1 MPQPKKYANRAEQQA
16 AYRKRRSLSE
26 RELLASKGLPSL
38 PAIPTLPGHARW
50 RTMLTQAQAL
60 LCAAAEEMQ
69 TYHDERSE
77 AWQESANAN
86 ELLAKLEHL
95 QEIISHLEDY
105 E

>member
-1 MPQPKKYANRAEQQA
+1 MPQPKQYANRAAQQA
-16 AYRKRRSLSE
+16 AYRQRRASSE
-26 RELLASKGLPSL
+26 RELLSRKGLPPL

-50 RTMLTQAQAL
+50 RAMLSQAQTL

-77 AWQESANAN
+77 AWQQSANAE
-86 ELLAKLEHL
+86 ELLAKLERL
-95 QEIISHLEDY
+95 QETISQLEDC

>member
-1 MPQPKKYANRAEQQA
+1 MPQPKKYASRAEQQA

-26 RELLASKGLPSL
+26 RELLAKKGLPSL

-50 RTMLTQAQAL
+50 SAMLTQAQAL

-69 TYHDERSE
+69 TYHDERSK
-77 AWQESANAN
+77 AWQESANA
-86 ELLAKLEHL
+86 EEFLAKLERL
-95 QEIISHLEDY
+95 EETIAQLEDC